1 SLFPLQPC
9 DMQDGTGMISYA
21 CLATGFTPSALT
33 YTWTVNDRPFADS
46 IQYPPVLKNNFYTGV
61 SQIQVRRQ
69 DWNNTQLYKCRVEHQ
84 GENREVIIKPA
95 GKMNLIH
102 ISLLILLELTFY
114 RSRPQTVKTMLP
126 FSCLAKEFSPKTH
139 EFKWLKNNQEIT
151 GNKHEIT
158 TTSEGKQ
165 VNGTTMYSAASF
177 LTVASQ
183 DLERDAEYM
192 CQFKG
197 KESVTLTCYVKDFF
211 PADILVS
218 WLIDDEQLESN
229 SEYEYNTTNPVEN
242 SGTYYAYAHLS
253 VTADKWKE
261 TDTVYSCVVYHESVI
276 NTTKTIML
284 CCNSD
289 QLKEGDNLQSTA
301 LTFILLFLITLVFTI
316 GTTAFKVM
324 RILKNKINKYV
335 NNNAVELSA

>member
-1 SLFPLQPC
+1 ATVTRPTVFPLQPC

-114 RSRPQTVKTMLP
+114 RVKCLLCSRPQTVKTMLP

-197 KESVTLTCYVKDFF
+197 KGEGGARPSVFMLPPIEHTKKK
-211 PADILVS
+211 
-218 WLIDDEQLESN
+218 QLESN

-276 NTTKTIML
+276 NTTKTIVRSMGT
-284 CCNSD
+284 D
-289 QLKEGDNLQSTA
+289 RLKPPTGQPST
-301 LTFILLFLITLVFTI
+301 
-316 GTTAFKVM
+316 
-324 RILKNKINKYV
+324 
-335 NNNAVELSA
+335 

>member
-1 SLFPLQPC
+1 ATVTRPTVFPLQPC

-33 YTWTVNDRPFADS
+33 YTWTVNDSPFADS

-114 RSRPQTVKTMLP
+114 RLPTLTVSASDGENDVT

-197 KESVTLTCYVKDFF
+197 KGEGGARPSVFMLPPIEHTKKESVTLTCYVKDFF

-276 NTTKTIML
+276 NTTKTIKASTSI
-284 CCNSD
+284 CNGKYM
-289 QLKEGDNLQSTA
+289 QLMS
-301 LTFILLFLITLVFTI
+301 LI
-316 GTTAFKVM
+316 KV
-324 RILKNKINKYV
+324 
-335 NNNAVELSA
+335 